1 MGGGPLRRV
10 APKYI
15 NKEPWTKTA
24 TRIGLASRWRSY
36 LAQEAPVLPRNHGLI
51 RRRRPRDKGPE
62 NGKRHPSGR
71 GLRVATL
78 NVGTLRGKE
87 EEMVELMLERRLDI
101 LGICETRLMGEQYI
115 ITTN

>member
-1 MGGGPLRRV
+1 MGV

-24 TRIGLASRWRSY
+24 ARTGLASRWRSDI
-36 LAQEAPVLPRNHGLI
+36 AQETLVLPRNYGLF

-62 NGKRHPSGR
+62 NGNTSGR
-71 GLRVATL
+71 SLRVATL

-87 EEMVELMLERRLDI
+87 EEMVELMLERRLDV
-101 LGICETRLMGEQYI
+101 LGVCETRLLGSCLLY
-115 ITTN
+115 TSDAA